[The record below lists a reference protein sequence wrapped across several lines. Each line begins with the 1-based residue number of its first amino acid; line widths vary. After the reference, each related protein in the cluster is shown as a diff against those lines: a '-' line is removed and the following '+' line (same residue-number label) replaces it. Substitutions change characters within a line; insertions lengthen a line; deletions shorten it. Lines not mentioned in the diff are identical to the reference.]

1 MPDDVS
7 ESAIST
13 SLRLTK
19 ALGLARQ
26 GKLQPAE
33 QLLAPQNKIPASTVE
48 LHALAALVTHQGDY
62 ERAMQLWRLLLQRQP
77 GHPEARRMIP
87 MIELWVNRPAWHR
100 FVPLGAGVV
109 ASLMLVMAALWAF
122 GTFDSPAPAKPIA
135 PGANAATAPAV
146 TPAPAKPEFA
156 RTPAPAPAPIRV
168 APPKKSG
175 TR

>member
-1 MPDDVS
+1 MPEAP

-26 GKLQPAE
+26 GKFQPAE
-33 QLLAPQNKIPASTVE
+33 QLLAPGKTIPASTVE

-62 ERAMQLWRLLLQRQP
+62 ERALALWRLLLQRQP
-77 GHPEARRMIP
+77 DHPEARRMIP

-100 FVPLGAGVV
+100 FVPLGAGVLATLFV
-109 ASLMLVMAALWAF
+109 VIGALWAL
-122 GTFDSPAPAKPIA
+122 GTFNSATPTKPLTSPSSTATTPTVTPVPAKAIAPAPL
-135 PGANAATAPAV
+135 
-146 TPAPAKPEFA
+146 
-156 RTPAPAPAPIRV
+156 PAPAPIRV
-168 APPKKSG
+168 APPAKKQG